1 MYKTKETAIRN
12 LRNGKNFGTK
22 PFDLFRSDRE
32 VVLEAVKIKPNFI
45 LDADSIWN
53 TDSKFRNDI
62 EIMAFV
68 SKRDPSLFQLSSRTL
83 KENKAFC
90 MEVLTHHGSI
100 LEYVS
105 SELQSDLEVVETAL
119 KSDGT
124 SLNYASDELKNN
136 REMVLLAVSETPFAF
151 QYASER
157 LRADKEILLRAL
169 SAKIPKFA
177 ISIEISERGCLKHA
191 STEIQ
196 ELCRDKDPVAALE
209 KALAMEKLQQTLKA
223 KEPSRS
229 IRLKI

>member
-12 LRNGKNFGTK
+12 LHKGMNFGTK
-22 PFDLFRSDRE
+22 PFNLFRSDRE
-32 VVLEAVKIKPNFI
+32 VVLEAVKVNPKFI
-45 LDADSIWN
+45 WNADSIWN

-68 SKRDPSLFQLSSRTL
+68 SKRNPSLFQLPSRTL

-90 MEVLTHHGSI
+90 MEVLTHHGSL

-124 SLNYASDELKNN
+124 SLNYASDELKKN
-136 REMVLLAVSETPFAF
+136 REMVLLAVSESPFAF

-157 LRADKEILLRAL
+157 LRADKEILLKAL
-169 SAKIPKFA
+169 LTKIPKFA
-177 ISIEISERGCLKHA
+177 ISIGISQRGCLKHA

-196 ELCRDKDPVAALE
+196 ELCRDKDPIAALE
-209 KALAMEKLQQTLKA
+209 KALNMERLQQKLTA

-229 IRLKI
+229 IKLKI